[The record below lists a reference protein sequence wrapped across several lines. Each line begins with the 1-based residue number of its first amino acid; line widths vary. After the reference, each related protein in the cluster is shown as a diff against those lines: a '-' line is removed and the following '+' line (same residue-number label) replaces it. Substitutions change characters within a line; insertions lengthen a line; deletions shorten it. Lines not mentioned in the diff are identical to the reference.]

1 MNLSDTKSIKY
12 VLKEMDPAEQVE
24 FEREMMQNPDL
35 RIEVE
40 SIRRMNNKINNLPE
54 LTPPVELTSSV
65 LDFASSRGKTKNTS
79 SGKSYFLSAAVL
91 ILGLT
96 TGSLILQQPFGLSD
110 DTAGD
115 AAISMQGSSNK
126 IDQPRQ
132 NAIHLKPWT
141 DRNNVLHLSRFEGGD
156 NSMPDSELVRSLN
169 KLRPAGNSS
178 GINSFQRSIQL
189 TNSNR

>member
-40 SIRRMNNKINNLPE
+40 SIRRMNNKISDLPE

-65 LDFASSRGKTKNTS
+65 LDFASSQGNKKNIG
-79 SGKSYFLSAAVL
+79 SGKAYFLSAAVL

-96 TGSLILQQPFGLSD
+96 TGSLIIQQPFESADKSVGEASFS
-110 DTAGD
+110 A
-115 AAISMQGSSNK
+115 QVSS
-126 IDQPRQ
+126 QELERPRQ
-132 NAIHLKPWT
+132 NSIGLKPWT
-141 DRNNVLHLSRFEGGD
+141 DRNNILHLSGFEGGD

-169 KLRPAGNSS
+169 KLRPAGNSP
-178 GINSFQRSIQL
+178 GFNSFQRSIQL